1 MGQPRHLF
9 VQFRSYQMQ
18 FYSQFVVLS
27 EIRTRIVRVE
37 GEHADHLTTTTAHA
51 YIFLQS
57 KRKFF
62 YKMLKNKMFDSQI
75 QTDQNFYLKCS
86 N

>member
-37 GEHADHLTTTTAHA
+37 GEHADHFVHWYISIFCSCKTRKGKLNAYTTAV
-51 YIFLQS
+51 IIIIL
-57 KRKFF
+57 
-62 YKMLKNKMFDSQI
+62 
-75 QTDQNFYLKCS
+75 
-86 N
+86 